1 MVATTCDCCVT
12 PVLID
17 DAGGESMLEKIIM
30 MLNSS
35 MMTKN
40 DNLNKLLLSR
50 EWRWGRSASL
60 IRDLTSVF
68 ILCLRGGNDD
78 DDDGKDDGDL
88 LMLTTMRNG
97 REKKKCI

>member
-1 MVATTCDCCVT
+1 MVATTCDCFVT

-17 DAGGESMLEKIIM
+17 DAGGESTLVKIIM
-30 MLNSS
+30 MLIGRR
-35 MMTKN
+35 KN
-40 DNLNKLLLSR
+40 DNLNQLLLSR
-50 EWRWGRSASL
+50 EWRRSASL

-68 ILCLRGGNDD
+68 ILCLRGGN

>member
-1 MVATTCDCCVT
+1 
-12 PVLID
+12 
-17 DAGGESMLEKIIM
+17 
-30 MLNSS
+30 
-35 MMTKN
+35 MMTKS
-40 DNLNKLLLSR
+40 DNLNELLLSR